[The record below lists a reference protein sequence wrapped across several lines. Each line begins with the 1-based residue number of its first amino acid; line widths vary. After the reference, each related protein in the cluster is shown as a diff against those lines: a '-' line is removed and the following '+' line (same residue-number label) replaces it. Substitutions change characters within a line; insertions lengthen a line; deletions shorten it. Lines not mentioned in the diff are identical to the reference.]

1 MKKTKIIGIAVAA
14 MFLAGCCNDGTK
26 QTGLQPVSFESV
38 DMRGEL
44 AARVARNFDRLE
56 MDMYQPDSIFKSQLA
71 KTWPGDAQGRV
82 VLGLVV
88 DSRSSKRTPLY
99 LEQILAA
106 YPDNMNEQGY
116 FGPLFDGILNE
127 QQLSGNG
134 WVLRGLCEYYEWTRD
149 EKVLAMITNIVDN
162 LFMKGKGMY
171 SNYPIDPADRKKNLG
186 DAIGDI
192 VYSDNEWIL
201 SSDIG
206 CIFIGMEGMI
216 HAYKILGREDM
227 REVIEEMMA
236 RFLEID
242 LVAIKAQ
249 THASLTA
256 CRGLIRYAEITG
268 RTELIEEAA
277 KRWELYCEYGMTE
290 NYENYNWFER
300 YNTWSEPCAV
310 VDSYM
315 VAMQLWKHTRDA
327 RYIDQAELIY
337 YNGLCHSQRFNGGFG
352 CDFGPGEARHSHSL
366 EVRTDE
372 AHWCCTMRG
381 AEGLASAVA
390 YSYFTEG
397 NAVYVPFYHESSVTI
412 PMGRSQMRMSQ
423 TTQYPFDHS
432 VRFEVEEA
440 AKGSVALNLRL
451 PVNTVNH
458 QLVVNGEPTAFEV
471 AGNFA
476 VLNREF
482 AAGDVVEWN
491 FEPVAKIENSAVN
504 AYNTKSDQYRAFY
517 GVLLLGN
524 DDGEPI
530 ELDGT
535 ESIVR
540 TGERSF
546 TVGEQTLTTVYH
558 LMDPEVW
565 SNTDYHKQMLF

>member
-1 MKKTKIIGIAVAA
+1 MGLVGCDRSGAA
-14 MFLAGCCNDGTK
+14 SD
-26 QTGLQPVSFESV
+26 GLQPVAFEAV

-44 AARVARNFDRLE
+44 AERIERNFNRLE
-56 MDMYQPDSIFKSQLA
+56 EDMYRPDSIFKSQLS

-88 DSRSSKRTPLY
+88 DSRSSKRSPLY

-149 EKVLAMITNIVDN
+149 EKALSMITNIVDN

-171 SNYPIDPADRKKNLG
+171 SNYPIDPADREKNLG

-206 CIFIGMEGMI
+206 CIFIGMEGLI

-227 REVIEEMMA
+227 REVIDEMMS

-268 RTELIEEAA
+268 RTELIQEAA

-352 CDFGPGEARHSHSL
+352 CDFGPGEARHSHDL

-390 YSYFTEG
+390 YSYFTEEP
-397 NAVYVPFYHESSVTI
+397 NSLFVPFYHESTVTV
-412 PMGRSQMRMSQ
+412 PMGDGQMRLSQ
-423 TTQYPFDHS
+423 TTGYPFEHS
-432 VRFEVEEA
+432 VRFCVEQA
-440 AKGSVALNLRL
+440 VNASVELNLRL

-458 QLVVNGEPTAFEV
+458 RLVVNGEPTAFEV
-471 AGNFA
+471 ADNFA
-476 VLNREF
+476 VLERQF
-482 AAGDVVEWN
+482 VQGDVVEWS
-491 FEPVAKIENSAVN
+491 FEPVSKVAQSVVNSH
-504 AYNTKSDQYRAFY
+504 NTTPGQYRAFY

-524 DDGEPI
+524 EQGEAI

-535 ESIVR
+535 EQITR
-540 TGERSF
+540 TGDF
-546 TVGEQTLTTVYH
+546 TFSVGDDAMELTPVYH
-558 LMDPEVW
+558 LMDPKVW
-565 SNTDYHKQMLF
+565 SNNDYHKQLLF